1 MRVCGS
7 AESMIITS
15 VVEYA
20 AEACGLLRRADGDGL
35 GPGRRQE

>member
-7 AESMIITS
+7 AESIIITS

-20 AEACGLLRRADGDGL
+20 AEACGLWLVAKS
-35 GPGRRQE
+35 